1 MKKDV
6 EVVRD
11 PESIKIGI
19 EDTRSKILSLLQVN
33 DMTISQL
40 AKTLDK
46 DQSTIYRHIKKL
58 EDAGFVEKVGEKKEH
73 HIPEKIFGR
82 TAGLFLLSPST
93 IDTGQPSDMM
103 VKWEKQ
109 HAENIIELLNTMGYK
124 TEDSEELVDDLSDI
138 FIDIKEKVIEP
149 IEDSEDELGEISF
162 PTLLRLELMMYILE
176 LNEDKEIKEKLDD
189 LIEEFHKEE

>member
-58 EDAGFVEKVGEKKEH
+58 EDAGFVEKAGEKKEH

-124 TEDSEELVDDLSDI
+124 TDDGKELMDDLSDI

-149 IEDSEDELGEISF
+149 IEESEEELGEISF

-189 LIEEFHKEE
+189 VIKEFHKEE